1 MPQHQSKSDRR
12 RRLSLSVRVT
22 FWLVATAIIPLLGT
36 VILINELMTKPA
48 LTSNATTT
56 MENDARSRSQLI
68 DRYLQERTL
77 DAETLVQVPSL
88 QSFMALPADEAMT
101 DPATYQDQATHAL
114 FSLGAGIIRDNNYTN
129 WAIFNPQGTPLLS
142 YSRPNMQKPPI
153 MRGQDFVPPQY
164 VNAIKTSKFLISD
177 VYYDN
182 TTHKASVDI
191 YAPVYMGTTYLGF
204 MRASL
209 NLDYIWSVVQGDKNS
224 NGAGSYAFIL
234 DQNGVCIASV
244 DNSHLFT
251 SVAPLASNVRQRIQ
265 SESLY
270 GGSSNVKVQSDPAFR
285 SAKND
290 PQGIVA
296 FQAQPV
302 TSSELFQVARVHTS
316 VMPWSYFV
324 LSPVSTVTAV
334 ATQQLI
340 STIGTAFVISLLV
353 AVLGFLIGN
362 RLGRPILTSVESLRS
377 SSDALTVLAGKEQD
391 AASEQMWVVDS
402 SQVGL
407 QSVQYYTEATA
418 VAAQQLRKIGM
429 HLGQNW
435 GKMRDQEVYAD
446 LNRMVEAAKYIEDA
460 ASYQESSTQ
469 KLATALKV
477 ATQVTE
483 QLVAGT
489 TSATDAAAQ
498 LERVVERLRE
508 VVGK

>member
-1 MPQHQSKSDRR
+1 MSQYQSKSGRR

-36 VILINELMTKPA
+36 VILVNELMTKPA
-48 LTSNATTT
+48 LTSNATTV
-56 MENDARSRSQLI
+56 MENDATSRSQLI

-77 DAETLVQVPSL
+77 DAATLVQVPSL
-88 QSFMALPADEAMT
+88 QSFMALPTSTALT
-101 DPATYQDQATHAL
+101 DPANYQDQATHAAYAL
-114 FSLGAGIIRDNNYTN
+114 LAGFERDNNYTN
-129 WAIFNPQGTPLLS
+129 WSVFNPQGDPVLS
-142 YSRPNMQKPPI
+142 YPQKTPP
-153 MRGQDFVPPQY
+153 MRGQNLAPPEY
-164 VNAIKTSKFLISD
+164 VNAVQAGKPLISD
-177 VYYDN
+177 VYYDK
-182 TTHKASVDI
+182 TTNKASVDI
-191 YAPVYMGTTYLGF
+191 YAPVVSGTTYLGF
-204 MRASL
+204 VRATL
-209 NLDYIWSVVQGDKNS
+209 KLDYIWSVVQGDK
-224 NGAGSYAFIL
+224 GSKGTGNYAFIL

-244 DNSHLFT
+244 DNNHLFT
-251 SVAPLASNVRQRIQ
+251 SVAPLANDVQQRIQ
-265 SESLY
+265 NESLY
-270 GGSSNVKVQSDPAFR
+270 GGSSNVKVLSDPAFR

-290 PQGIVA
+290 PQGTVA

-302 TSSELFQVARVHTS
+302 TSNQLFQVARIHTN
-316 VMPWSYFV
+316 VMHWSYFV

-334 ATQQLI
+334 STQQLI
-340 STIGTAFVISLLV
+340 YTIATAFVVSLLV
-353 AVLGFLIGN
+353 ALLGFLVGN
-362 RLGRPILTSVESLRS
+362 GLGRPILTSVESLRS
-377 SSDALTVLAGKEQD
+377 SSDSLTVLAGKEQD

-418 VAAQQLRKIGM
+418 VAAQQLRKIGT
-429 HLGQNW
+429 HLGENW
-435 GKMRDQEVYAD
+435 GRLRDQEVYTE
-446 LNRMVEAAKYIEDA
+446 LNRMVDAAKYIEDA

>member
-1 MPQHQSKSDRR
+1 MPQNQSKSGRR
-12 RRLSLSVRVT
+12 RKLSLSVRVT

-36 VILINELMTKPA
+36 VILVNEFMTKPA
-48 LTSNATTT
+48 LTNNATTV
-56 MENDARSRSQLI
+56 MENDAKSRSQLI
-68 DRYLQERTL
+68 DRYLQERVL
-77 DAETLVQVPSL
+77 DAATLAQVPSF
-88 QSFMALPADEAMT
+88 QSFMALPADTALT
-101 DPATYQDQATHAL
+101 DPNGYKDQALHATYA
-114 FSLGAGIIRDNNYTN
+114 LGAGIARDKNYTN
-129 WAIFNPQGTPLLS
+129 WAAFNPQGQPMLS
-142 YSRPNMQKPPI
+142 YPQHTPI
-153 MRGQDFVPPQY
+153 MRGQGFVPPEY
-164 VNAIKTSKFLISD
+164 VTAIQAGKPFISD

-191 YAPVYMGTTYLGF
+191 YAPVIVQGAYLGF
-204 MRASL
+204 MRATL
-209 NLDYIWSVVQGDKNS
+209 NLDYIWSVVQGDKGS
-224 NGAGSYAFIL
+224 NGTGSYAFIL
-234 DQNGVCIASV
+234 DQNGVYIASV
-244 DNSHLFT
+244 NNSHLFT
-251 SVAPLASNVRQRIQ
+251 SVAPLTKDVLQRIQ
-265 SESLY
+265 NESLY
-270 GGSSNVKVQSDPAFR
+270 GGNSNVKVQSDSAFR

-290 PQGIVA
+290 LQPTVA

-302 TSSELFQVARVHTS
+302 TSNQLFQVARIHTS
-316 VMPWSYFV
+316 IMPWSYFV
-324 LSPVSTVTAV
+324 LSPVNTVTAV

-340 STIGTAFVISLLV
+340 STIATAFVVSFLV
-353 AVLGFLIGN
+353 ALLGFLIGN

-377 SSDALTVLAGKEQD
+377 SSDSLTVLAGKEQD

-418 VAAQQLRKIGM
+418 VAAQQLRKIGT

-435 GKMRDQEVYAD
+435 GMLRDQEVYTE
-446 LNRMVEAAKYIEDA
+446 LNRMVDAAKYIEDA

>member
-88 QSFMALPADEAMT
+88 QSFMALPPDEAQV
-101 DPATYQDQATHAL
+101 DPATYQDQVTHAA
-114 FSLGAGIIRDNNYTN
+114 FSLQAGIVRDKNYTN
-129 WAIFNPQGTPLLS
+129 WSVFNPQGAVLLS
-142 YSRPNMQKPPI
+142 YPQKTPP
-153 MRGQDFVPPQY
+153 MRGQNPVPPEY
-164 VNAIKTSKFLISD
+164 VTAIQTNKALISD

-224 NGAGSYAFIL
+224 NGPGSYAFIL

-244 DNSHLFT
+244 DNNQLFT
-251 SVAPLASNVRQRIQ
+251 SVAPLTSAVQQRIQ

-270 GGSSNVKVQSDPAFR
+270 GGSSNVKVQSAPAFR
-285 SAKND
+285 SARND
-290 PQGIVA
+290 PQSIVS

-302 TSSELFQVARVHTS
+302 TSNELFQVARVHTS

-324 LSPVSTVTAV
+324 LSPVNTVTAV

-353 AVLGFLIGN
+353 AVLGLLIGN

-377 SSDALTVLAGKEQD
+377 SSDALTILAGKEQD

-429 HLGQNW
+429 RLGQNW
-435 GKMRDQEVYAD
+435 GKMRDQEIYAD

>member
-1 MPQHQSKSDRR
+1 MPQNQSKSGRR

-36 VILINELMTKPA
+36 VILVNELMTKPA
-48 LTSNATTT
+48 LTNNATTV
-56 MENDARSRSQLI
+56 MENDAKSRSQLI
-68 DRYLQERTL
+68 DSYLQERVL
-77 DAETLVQVPSL
+77 DAATLVQVPSL
-88 QSFMALPADEAMT
+88 QSFMALPANEAIT
-101 DPATYQDQATHAL
+101 DPATYQDQATHAIYA
-114 FSLGAGIIRDNNYTN
+114 LGAGIIRDKNYTN
-129 WAIFNPQGTPLLS
+129 WAVFNPQGNPLLS
-142 YSRPNMQKPPI
+142 YPQKAPI
-153 MRGQDFVPPQY
+153 MRGQNFVPPEY
-164 VNAIKTSKFLISD
+164 VMAIKAGKPLASD
-177 VYYDN
+177 VYYDH

-191 YAPVYMGTTYLGF
+191 YAPVISGKTYLGF
-204 MRASL
+204 MRATL
-209 NLDYIWSVVQGDKNS
+209 NLDYIWSVVQGDKGS
-224 NGAGSYAFIL
+224 NGPGSYAFIL
-234 DQNGVCIASV
+234 DQNGMYIASV
-244 DNSHLFT
+244 DSNHLFT
-251 SVAPLASNVRQRIQ
+251 SVAPLAKDVQQRIQ

-270 GGSSNVKVQSDPAFR
+270 GGSSNVKVLSNPAFR

-290 PQGIVA
+290 SRSTVA

-302 TSSELFQVARVHTS
+302 NSNQLFQVARIHTS
-316 VMPWSYFV
+316 VLPWSYFV
-324 LSPVSTVTAV
+324 LSPVNTVTAV

-340 STIGTAFVISLLV
+340 STILTAFVVSLLV
-353 AVLGFLIGN
+353 ALLGFLIGN
-362 RLGRPILTSVESLRS
+362 RLGRPILSSVESLRS
-377 SSDALTVLAGKEQD
+377 SSDALTILASKEQD

-418 VAAQQLRKIGM
+418 VAAQQLRKIGT

-435 GKMRDQEVYAD
+435 EKMRNQEIYTE
-446 LNRMVEAAKYIEDA
+446 LNRMIDAAKYIEDA
-460 ASYQESSTQ
+460 TSYQESSTQ
-469 KLATALKV
+469 KLSTALKV